1 MPVNEWLPPAKNFRS
16 LFPIVPV
23 KSVETGEACVCQ
35 VVWTICAGVRFQVY
49 RIMKSRE
56 NLVRLKQF
64 QVNEKRRQLLQ
75 LDMMIAEFERM
86 AVELE
91 LQITA
96 EEKKAGIT
104 DINHFA
110 YPTFAKAARLRRD
123 NLRNSQGDLAQQR
136 SVAES
141 LLGEAEAELSKA
153 EMLESRDTK
162 IRDAETGGRSAM
174 IG

>member
-1 MPVNEWLPPAKNFRS
+1 
-16 LFPIVPV
+16 
-23 KSVETGEACVCQ
+23 
-35 VVWTICAGVRFQVY
+35 
-49 RIMKSRE
+49 MKSRE

-64 QVNEKRRQLLQ
+64 QVNEKRKQLLQ
-75 LDMMIAEFERM
+75 LDMMIAEFDRM
-86 AVELE
+86 ATELD

-104 DINHFA
+104 DLNHFA

-123 NLRNSQGDLAQQR
+123 NLKNSQADLQQQR
-136 SVAES
+136 EAAQS
-141 LLGEAEAELSKA
+141 LLDEAEAELSKA

-162 IRDAETGGRSAM
+162 SPREPDTARSAM